1 MILAMLAALAMI
13 LMHQIGG
20 ATPAHASSTNASMHM
35 AHHEMPV
42 SMESAVAG
50 DSAHHNDGQHDGGA
64 EHPATCGVSHDPCQG
79 VATPDFALPVSL
91 SPSTLPTARLMELKT
106 NDFGARLEREPPGR
120 ANLSV
125 WRI

>member
-1 MILAMLAALAMI
+1 MEAA
-13 LMHQIGG
+13 G
-20 ATPAHASSTNASMHM
+20 ADDL
-35 AHHEMPV
+35 AHHT
-42 SMESAVAG
+42 
-50 DSAHHNDGQHDGGA
+50 DGQHGGGA
-64 EHPATCGVSHDPCQG
+64 EHPATCGVSHEPCQG

-91 SPSTLPTARLMELKT
+91 SPSSLPNARLMELKT